1 MHWPHQKV
9 IIVEYFD
16 IMQDTLLVDT
26 MLNLQRYLEL
36 KLPLF
41 PAHAIS
47 LDKVPLFPWTPLL
60 ICHKFNQ
67 PQHFCLPVSVTV
79 CKKKF
84 KLFIEISWYFVKK
97 CLIHVI

>member
-1 MHWPHQKV
+1 MYWPHQKV

-26 MLNLQRYLEL
+26 MLNLQRYLVL

-47 LDKVPLFPWTPLL
+47 LDRVPSFQWTSLL

-67 PQHFCLPVSVTV
+67 PQQFRPPVSVTV
-79 CKKKF
+79 CKEILNSSL
-84 KLFIEISWYFVKK
+84 KLVGT
-97 CLIHVI
+97 L